1 MVISLE
7 YQAKECEFYKVG
19 NVQVSYSM
27 YFFKEEVWYYNLEM
41 RIKKF
46 LK

>member
-1 MVISLE
+1 MVISFE
-7 YQAKECEFYKVG
+7 CQAEECEFYKVG

-27 YFFKEEVWYYNLEM
+27 HFFKEEVWYYKLEM
-41 RIKKF
+41 TINKF